1 MALKAI
7 GCQPGPVNGKF
18 QTKLLKKNFFTSS
31 AQEQKFEAQIEAAT
45 RSIHTNMF
53 LIAMFIISQILIIWF
68 KKETRAFYAAIIFT
82 TLKGVL
88 PIFSTICNFGT
99 IQSVIM
105 EYYKYFLQILPSNEN
120 AVIFTI
126 T

>member
-1 MALKAI
+1 MKILI
-7 GCQPGPVNGKF
+7 
-18 QTKLLKKNFFTSS
+18 FTSS

-53 LIAMFIISQILIIWF
+53 LIAMFIISQILIQLF
-68 KKETRAFYAAIIFT
+68 KKETRSYYVAIIEV

-88 PIFSTICNFGT
+88 PILSTICNFGT

>member
-1 MALKAI
+1 MKILI
-7 GCQPGPVNGKF
+7 
-18 QTKLLKKNFFTSS
+18 FTSS

-53 LIAMFIISQILIIWF
+53 LIAMFIINPILIIWF